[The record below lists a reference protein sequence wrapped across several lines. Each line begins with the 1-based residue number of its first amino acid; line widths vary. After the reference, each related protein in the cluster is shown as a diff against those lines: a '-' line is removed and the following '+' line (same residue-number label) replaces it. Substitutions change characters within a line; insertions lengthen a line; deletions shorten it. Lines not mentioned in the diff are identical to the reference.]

1 MSVSKHKLYEIMGI
15 SRVPTSHT
23 EKIVSGIGG
32 FLAIL
37 GILIIS
43 KWSVGAYSAAIIVA
57 SMGASAVLL
66 FAVPHGPLSQPWP
79 IFAGHIASAIVG
91 VTCAKYISG
100 EVLAASVA
108 VGAAIIVMYYLQ
120 CIHPPGGAT
129 ALSAV
134 MGGEAVHELG
144 YQYVI
149 TPIFLNV
156 IIIIL
161 IGIVFNAFFPWRRYP
176 TFWHKQKTNINNN
189 PNEESSNIRHEDFVY
204 ALSQID
210 SFIDINE
217 HDLLRVYDIAVKKSN
232 ETTLSP
238 EKLIIGGFYSNG
250 QYGNDWSVRQIVDE
264 SDTDNK
270 GDSVIVYKV
279 VAGNG
284 RRSSGYSPKSEFLR
298 WTKHQVIRDEENWKR
313 VGGTN

>member
-1 MSVSKHKLYEIMGI
+1 MIGL

-32 FLAIL
+32 FFAIS
-37 GILIIS
+37 GMLIIS
-43 KWSVGAYSAAIIVA
+43 QLSVGSHAAAIIVA

-79 IFAGHIASAIVG
+79 LFGGHIISGIIG
-91 VTCAKYISG
+91 VTCAKYIPN

-108 VGAAIIVMYYLQ
+108 VGAAIGVMYYLQ

-134 MGGEAVHELG
+134 IGGSAVHELG

-149 TPIFLNV
+149 TPILLNV
-156 IIIIL
+156 MIIL
-161 IGIVFNAFFPWRRYP
+161 FVGILFNAFFPWRRYP
-176 TFWHKQKTNINNN
+176 TFWHKQKVR
-189 PNEESSNIRHEDFVY
+189 NENSVGNAPSNISHEDFVY

-210 SFIDINE
+210 SLIDINE
-217 HDLLRVYDIAVKKSN
+217 HDLLRIYDIAVKKSQEYN
-232 ETTLSP
+232 LSS
-238 EKLIIGGFYSNG
+238 EKLAIGNFYSNG

-264 SDTDNK
+264 SENK
-270 GDSVIVYKV
+270 STEDDVIIYKV

-284 RRSSGYSPKSEFLR
+284 RRSSGYSTRSEFLR

-313 VGGTN
+313 VGNNI

>member
-1 MSVSKHKLYEIMGI
+1 MIGLT
-15 SRVPTSHT
+15 RVPTSHT
-23 EKIVSGIGG
+23 EKIVSGLGG

-37 GILIIS
+37 GILIVS
-43 KWSVGAYSAAIIVA
+43 RWSVGTDAAAIIVA

-79 IFAGHIASAIVG
+79 LFGGHLISGVIG
-91 VTCAKYISG
+91 VTCAKYIPN

-108 VGAAIIVMYYLQ
+108 VGAAIGVMYYLQ

-134 MGGEAVHELG
+134 IGGTTVHELG

-149 TPIFLNV
+149 TPILLNV
-156 IIIIL
+156 LIIL
-161 IGIVFNAFFPWRRYP
+161 FVGILFNAFFPWRRYP
-176 TFWHKQKTNINNN
+176 TYWHKQKIKNENNASNVPSNIN
-189 PNEESSNIRHEDFVY
+189 HEDFVY

-210 SFIDINE
+210 SLIDINE
-217 HDLLRVYDIAVKKSN
+217 HDLLRIYDIAVKKSQ
-232 ETTLSP
+232 ECTLSS

-250 QYGNDWSVRQIVDE
+250 QYGNDWAVRQIVDE
-264 SDTDNK
+264 SENK
-270 GDSVIVYKV
+270 GAEDYVIIYKV

-284 RRSSGYSPKSEFLR
+284 RRSSGYSSRSDFLR

-313 VGGTN
+313 VGNDI

>member
-1 MSVSKHKLYEIMGI
+1 MIGL

-23 EKIVSGIGG
+23 EKIVSGLGG
-32 FLAIL
+32 FFAIL
-37 GILIIS
+37 GILIMS
-43 KWSVGAYSAAIIVA
+43 RWSVGSDAAAIIVA

-79 IFAGHIASAIVG
+79 LFGGHIISGVVG
-91 VTCAKYISG
+91 VACAKYIPN

-108 VGAAIIVMYYLQ
+108 VGAAIGIMYYLQ

-134 MGGEAVHELG
+134 IGGTAVHELG

-149 TPIFLNV
+149 TPILLNV
-156 IIIIL
+156 LIIL
-161 IGIVFNAFFPWRRYP
+161 FVGILFNAFFPWRRYP
-176 TFWHKQKTNINNN
+176 TFWHKKKIRDG
-189 PNEESSNIRHEDFVY
+189 SNVSNAPSTISHEDFVY

-210 SFIDINE
+210 SLIDINE
-217 HDLLRVYDIAVKKSN
+217 HDLLRIYDIAVKKSQ
-232 ETTLSP
+232 EYSLPS
-238 EKLIIGGFYSNG
+238 EKLVIGNYYSNG

-264 SDTDNK
+264 SENENTEDD
-270 GDSVIVYKV
+270 IIIYKV
-279 VAGNG
+279 VAGYG
-284 RRSSGYSPKSEFLR
+284 RRSSGYSSRSEFLR

-313 VGGTN
+313 VVTNN